1 MGERRGSEIDRRN
14 RRCERERERERAP
27 TSCPSRSITWRQ
39 LSWAHTARLAQLGDH
54 DRPCTQFLAT
64 STSIRSSPNFL
75 FTPAS
80 TLEMLAAKILHLKS
94 LEPVARSQ
102 LLECQLTHVTDEVCF
117 FLMIFE
123 IHQLFSSW

>member
-1 MGERRGSEIDRRN
+1 MGERRGSEIDRRD
-14 RRCERERERERAP
+14 RRCERERERESSYLLSLQVDHVEAAVVGAHREAGAARGP
-27 TSCPSRSITWRQ
+27 RQ
-39 LSWAHTARLAQLGDH
+39 AVHPVLGDVDLH
-54 DRPCTQFLAT
+54 QELPKL
-64 STSIRSSPNFL
+64 PL
-75 FTPAS
+75 HAS